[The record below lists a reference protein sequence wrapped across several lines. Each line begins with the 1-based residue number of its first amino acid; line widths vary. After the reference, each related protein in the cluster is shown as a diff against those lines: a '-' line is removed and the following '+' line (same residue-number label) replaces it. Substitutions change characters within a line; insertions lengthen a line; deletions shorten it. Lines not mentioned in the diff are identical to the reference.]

1 GEFNAIK
8 EIDVDATCAK
18 IVWTTNWITFM
29 DNMFQMKVL
38 QEDTRLLYVPTA
50 ISKLTIANQH
60 HEEEVSKFAQPGSE
74 ERRKQAILPVHYYA
88 DFDVIRGGG
97 LEVQGLSATS
107 IPRKKKLGIPVLEKY
122 EFIPNH
128 TELSTAQSVRVNAQI
143 ILENTLMTKIK
154 SVEVIDD
161 YVTESEEIIS
171 PILLEVLGDQPLI
184 RGDVTIFSEKELKLD
199 LPVENKKLSEED
211 QCVIVIATKLSE
223 RPEMLRDA
231 LCALRPN
238 GYLISRETSD
248 FNADLSR
255 FSDWP
260 IGANYT

>member
-1 GEFNAIK
+1 MKYSVIFSNVRFIRATNIPSHGFVSLNVNISNSGSFEIMEGDASVVNGHVCFKPFEEYLEPLSMPEVKCLMSSSDVYKELRLRGYNYSGEFNAIK

-97 LEVQGLSATS
+97 IEVQGLSATS

-128 TELSTAQSVRVNAQI
+128 TELSTCPVS
-143 ILENTLMTKIK
+143 
-154 SVEVIDD
+154 
-161 YVTESEEIIS
+161 ES
-171 PILLEVLGDQPLI
+171 
-184 RGDVTIFSEKELKLD
+184 
-199 LPVENKKLSEED
+199 
-211 QCVIVIATKLSE
+211 
-223 RPEMLRDA
+223 
-231 LCALRPN
+231 
-238 GYLISRETSD
+238 
-248 FNADLSR
+248 
-255 FSDWP
+255 
-260 IGANYT
+260 